1 MSLENFGL
9 ENNITKMSIICKATN
24 KINVISI
31 KIPMT
36 FFTEIEKSTLKFT
49 RISRDPKSQS
59 SLSWKKTK
67 MEDSYFPISK
77 FTTKLQLPKRYWHK
91 DRYIDQQNRTES
103 PEVNPQTNDQI
114 IFDNCAKTTQQG
126 RGRLVNKWYQD
137 NRIST

>member
-1 MSLENFGL
+1 M
-9 ENNITKMSIICKATN
+9 
-24 KINVISI
+24 
-31 KIPMT
+31 
-36 FFTEIEKSTLKFT
+36 
-49 RISRDPKSQS
+49 
-59 SLSWKKTK
+59 SWKKTK
-67 MEDSYFPISK
+67 MEDLYFPISK

-91 DRYIDQQNRTES
+91 DRHIDQQNRTES